1 PMIYV
6 GLADLPFEKSVKLY
20 CGRCEGIYSPKSSRY
35 NSVDGAYFGTM
46 FPHLLCL
53 VYPTLIQL
61 DTTAE
66 ALVSEDNLHRK
77 EPSGT
82 LGGASCARV
91 YGFRLNQAAQL
102 QRSQDVTHD

>member
-1 PMIYV
+1 LLPV

-20 CGRCEGIYSPKSSRY
+20 CGRCEDIYSPKSSRY
-35 NSVDGAYFGTM
+35 TSVDGVYFGTT

-53 VYPTLIQL
+53 VYSTLMQR

-66 ALVSEDNLHRK
+66 ALVSEDKLRRE
-77 EPSGT
+77 EPPGT

-91 YGFRLNQAAQL
+91 YGFGLNQAAQL
-102 QRSQDVTHD
+102 QRSHDITND